1 MLSDVPQVAE
11 ALLIFTPFFLVC
23 FADQTIS
30 IDLTSSSL
38 ILSSTYSNLQ

>member
-11 ALLIFTPFFLVC
+11 ALLIFPPFFGVC
-23 FADQTIS
+23 FADQMIS